1 MLAAKRTRG
10 QKISDSKLTHYR
22 RRVQIMLMAIDTQ
35 GPNGQ
40 PQLAAAGP
48 LPLTWKF
55 PMLHPLA
62 RTVGDDAIAD
72 FFLVLEGKPLEFQL
86 PVVPSNFPHK

>member
-1 MLAAKRTRG
+1 
-10 QKISDSKLTHYR
+10 
-22 RRVQIMLMAIDTQ
+22 MAIDTQ

-72 FFLVLEGKPLEFQL
+72 FFLVLEGKPFRVSASRRAEQF
-86 PVVPSNFPHK
+86 SA